1 MANIDVEAGELNV
14 RVMRDGELEI
24 HVSRT
29 KQMLVASIVAS
40 MSIVAIAALFMS
52 LWN

>member
-1 MANIDVEAGELNV
+1 MANIDVEAGEFNV